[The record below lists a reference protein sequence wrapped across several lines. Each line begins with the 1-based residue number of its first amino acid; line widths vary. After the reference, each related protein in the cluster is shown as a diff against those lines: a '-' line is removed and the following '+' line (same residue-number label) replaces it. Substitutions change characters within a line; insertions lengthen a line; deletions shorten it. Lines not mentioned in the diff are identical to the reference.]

1 MSHSEYEN
9 SLHLYRSD
17 VLIRLPTQESLPD
30 CFKDSRNYVTRQ
42 RRSKYEII
50 LKELPTVLHSVK
62 DKDIMIANF
71 ACCTPEHTVRQAA
84 EMMVRHDCGEIA
96 IVESVE
102 NLKPIGV
109 ITDRDI
115 AWRVV
120 AAGKSPTQT
129 SVRDAML
136 SDL

>member
-1 MSHSEYEN
+1 M
-9 SLHLYRSD
+9 
-17 VLIRLPTQESLPD
+17 
-30 CFKDSRNYVTRQ
+30 KG
-42 RRSKYEII
+42 
-50 LKELPTVLHSVK
+50 
-62 DKDIMIANF
+62 KDIMIANF

-136 SDL
+136 SRL

>member
-1 MSHSEYEN
+1 MLRPTDARN
-9 SLHLYRSD
+9 AKLYKGNNKVRG
-17 VLIRLPTQESLPD
+17 
-30 CFKDSRNYVTRQ
+30 F
-42 RRSKYEII
+42 
-50 LKELPTVLHSVK
+50 VK
-62 DKDIMIANF
+62 DKDMMIANL

-96 IVESVE
+96 IVENIE

-120 AAGKSPTQT
+120 AAGKIPAQT

>member
-1 MSHSEYEN
+1 M
-9 SLHLYRSD
+9 
-17 VLIRLPTQESLPD
+17 
-30 CFKDSRNYVTRQ
+30 RNYIREITRV
-42 RRSKYEII
+42 RD
-50 LKELPTVLHSVK
+50 SVK
-62 DKDIMIANF
+62 GKDMMIANL
-71 ACCTPEHTVRQAA
+71 ACCTPEQTVLQAA
-84 EMMVRHDCGEIA
+84 EMMVWHDCGQIA

-120 AAGKSPTQT
+120 ATGKIPAET

-136 SDL
+136 NDL

>member
-1 MSHSEYEN
+1 
-9 SLHLYRSD
+9 
-17 VLIRLPTQESLPD
+17 
-30 CFKDSRNYVTRQ
+30 
-42 RRSKYEII
+42 
-50 LKELPTVLHSVK
+50 VK
-62 DKDIMIANF
+62 DKDIMISNF

-96 IVESVE
+96 IVENVE

-120 AAGKSPTQT
+120 ATGKSPTET

-136 SDL
+136 SRF

>member
-1 MSHSEYEN
+1 MLEM
-9 SLHLYRSD
+9 
-17 VLIRLPTQESLPD
+17 
-30 CFKDSRNYVTRQ
+30 RNYIGT
-42 RRSKYEII
+42 
-50 LKELPTVLHSVK
+50 LTTTHHFVK
-62 DKDIMIANF
+62 DKDIMIANL
-71 ACCTPEHTVRQAA
+71 ACCTPEHTVQQAA

-96 IVESVE
+96 IVESIE

-129 SVRDAML
+129 SVGDAML
-136 SDL
+136 SNL